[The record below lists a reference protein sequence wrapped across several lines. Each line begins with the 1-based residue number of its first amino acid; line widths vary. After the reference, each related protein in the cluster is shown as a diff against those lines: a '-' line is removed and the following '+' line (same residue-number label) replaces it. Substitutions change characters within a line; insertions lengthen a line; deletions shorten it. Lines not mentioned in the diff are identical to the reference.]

1 MHSNFEQETSLES
14 LMALAQQGDLN
25 AYARV
30 FEIITP
36 LLRKF
41 VRHKINK
48 TEDSEDVVQEILIS
62 IHQASHTYDTTRPFH
77 VWMYTIARYRLN
89 DYLRSLYGRRKKG
102 IEIGLNHD
110 TADLASEENVTYTHE
125 NREYLIKMLRTL
137 PKKQRTIVTKLKIEG
152 FSIQETALAMKMSE
166 SAVKVSAHRAYKMLT
181 QKAEEYRGK
190 QTNEN

>member
-14 LMALAQQGDLN
+14 LMALAQKGDLN

-41 VRHKINK
+41 VGHKINK

-62 IHQASHTYDTTRPFH
+62 IHQASHTYDPSRSFH

-89 DYLRSLYGRRKKG
+89 DYLRSHYNHRKKG
-102 IEIGLNHD
+102 VEVGLDHD
-110 TADLASEENVTYTHE
+110 SADLASEENVTYTHE
-125 NREYLIKMLRTL
+125 NREYLLKMMRTL
-137 PKKQRTIVTKLKIEG
+137 PKKQRTIVTMLKIKG
-152 FSIQETALAMKMSE
+152 FSIKETALAMKMSE
-166 SAVKVSAHRAYKMLT
+166 SAVKVSAHRAYKLLT
-181 QKAEEYRGK
+181 QKAKE
-190 QTNEN
+190 